1 MSNPDPDLSFKEKIR
16 SIQFRRG
23 PAAPKNTVHRTD
35 TAWVTETER
44 TDKQGDHMD
53 VNVAMTDP
61 IVMKRGSHVG

>member
-1 MSNPDPDLSFKEKIR
+1 MSNSDPDLSFKEKIQ

-23 PAAPKNTVHRTD
+23 PAAPKKTVHRTD

-53 VNVAMTDP
+53 VNVAMTEP
-61 IVMKRGSHVG
+61 IVVKKGVRVG